1 MSKSQNSEENKLKV
15 GDNAPDFIIHQVKKK
30 LSDFQGKNVVIYFY
44 PRDFTPGCTVEAEEF
59 SIEYPKYKEKKIEI
73 IGVSPDD
80 EKSHNKF
87 KDKINIPFLLASD
100 TNNQISKLY
109 GVYVLKKFMGKEY
122 LGVER
127 STFLVDKKG
136 IIRKIFR
143 KVKPKGHSLEVLEFF
158 SKI

>member
-59 SIEYPKYKEKKIEI
+59 SIDYPKYQEKKIEI

-127 STFLVDKKG
+127 TTFLVDKKG

>member
-1 MSKSQNSEENKLKV
+1 M
-15 GDNAPDFIIHQVKKK
+15 
-30 LSDFQGKNVVIYFY
+30 
-44 PRDFTPGCTVEAEEF
+44 
-59 SIEYPKYKEKKIEI
+59 
-73 IGVSPDD
+73 
-80 EKSHNKF
+80 
-87 KDKINIPFLLASD
+87 LASD

-127 STFLVDKKG
+127 STFLLDKKG